1 MYLTLQQFKEL
12 AALPP
17 QYIEAIEEIDEGW
30 TERQLLRKSRWIDAR
45 LRKRYAVPFTLPAPD
60 AVQDWLVRL
69 VTLPLFL
76 KRGVDPNDQQFEEYR
91 SDAEKAER
99 EVLEAANSDTGLFDL
114 PLLAAQPGSPS
125 AISRGGPFGYSE
137 QSPYVAFDEQ
147 AEVGRTEDAQRGGSF
162 V

>member
-91 SDAEKAER
+91 SDAERAER

-114 PLLAAQPGSPS
+114 PLLAA
-125 AISRGGPFGYSE
+125 
-137 QSPYVAFDEQ
+137 
-147 AEVGRTEDAQRGGSF
+147 
-162 V
+162 